1 MSTDVSSTP
10 SASPAA
16 APVRFSP
23 LRGWVGGLLCVA
35 GGGALSAALMS
46 LPARQA
52 EPATAAPVAVA
63 STAGAEAAPGERP
76 QARPGNADSTAK
88 PCANCG
94 VVESVKAQRQE
105 GQGTGLGAVAGG
117 VLGGVVGHQMGNGNG
132 KKAMTVLGAVGG
144 GFAGHEVEKR
154 ARSVT
159 VHRVKVR
166 MEDGSLRTV
175 TQREAPA
182 IGARVR
188 VENKRLVPAEAD

>member
-10 SASPAA
+10 SASPA
-16 APVRFSP
+16 RFSP
-23 LRGWVGGLLCVA
+23 LRGWAGGLLCVA

-52 EPATAAPVAVA
+52 EPAAPAPVAEA
-63 STAGAEAAPGERP
+63 STAGAEAQAGGRP
-76 QARPGNADSTAK
+76 QVRPGRADGAAQ

-94 VVESVKAQRQE
+94 VVESVTAQRQE
-105 GQGTGLGAVAGG
+105 GKGTGLGAVAGG

-144 GFAGHEVEKR
+144 GFAGHEVEKH

-188 VENKRLVPAEAD
+188 VENKRLVPVEAD

>member
-1 MSTDVSSTP
+1 M
-10 SASPAA
+10 
-16 APVRFSP
+16 
-23 LRGWVGGLLCVA
+23 
-35 GGGALSAALMS
+35 
-46 LPARQA
+46 
-52 EPATAAPVAVA
+52 
-63 STAGAEAAPGERP
+63 
-76 QARPGNADSTAK
+76 
-88 PCANCG
+88 
-94 VVESVKAQRQE
+94 VESVTAQRQE
-105 GQGTGLGAVAGG
+105 GKGIGLGAVAGG

-144 GFAGHEVEKR
+144 GFAGHEVEKH

-188 VENKRLVPAEAD
+188 VENKRLVPVEAD